1 MSHSPTRTN
10 TNSQW
15 RQQTRLV
22 HAGQNRS
29 AHGET
34 SEALY
39 LTSGYVYDSA
49 EAAELRFKGEEDG
62 YVYSRYAN
70 PTLTMLE
77 ERLVALEGAEACRTT
92 SSGMAAVA
100 ASIIA
105 PLKSGDHV
113 VAADALF
120 GSTLYI
126 LENICK
132 GFGVEV
138 TFVRAPDT
146 EAWGRA
152 MRPNTKLVF
161 FETPTNPTLEIVDI
175 EAVAAFAR
183 DVGAQVI
190 VDNVFSTPLL
200 QRPLKH
206 GADIVVYSTTKHIDG
221 QGRCLGGA
229 ILGPSDY
236 IAGPLHDY
244 LKHTGPALSPFNAW
258 VAVKGLETLALRVRA
273 HVANAR
279 ALARV
284 LGQSSKVSWVSYPGL
299 PDHPQFKT
307 GQRQMDDGGP
317 LVAFEVKGGK
327 LAAFRFLNA
336 LKLVLISNNLG
347 DAKSLITH
355 PATTTHQRLDPELRA
370 TLGITDGA
378 LRLSAGIEDLED
390 LKADLAQALEA
401 I

>member
-1 MSHSPTRTN
+1 MSRSPTSTN

-22 HAGQNRS
+22 HAGQRRS
-29 AHGET
+29 VHGET

-49 EAAELRFKGEEDG
+49 EAAEQRFKGEADG

-77 ERLVALEGAEACRTT
+77 ERLTALEGADACRTT
-92 SSGMAAVA
+92 ASGMAAVA

-126 LENICK
+126 LEDICQ
-132 GFGVEV
+132 GFGVDV
-138 TFVRAPDT
+138 TFVRAPET
-146 EAWGRA
+146 AAWGRA
-152 MRPNTKLVF
+152 MRPNTKIVF

-175 EAVAAFAR
+175 EAVAAFAHE
-183 DVGAQVI
+183 VGAQVI

-236 IAGPLHDY
+236 ITGPLHDY

-258 VAVKGLETLALRVRA
+258 VAVKGLETLSLRVRA

-279 ALARV
+279 ALARF
-284 LGQSSKVSWVSYPGL
+284 LGQSDKISRVLYPGL
-299 PDHPQFKT
+299 PDHPQYET
-307 GQRQMDDGGP
+307 SQRQMDDGGP
-317 LVAFEVKGGK
+317 LVAFEVRGGK
-327 LAAFRFLNA
+327 AAAFRFVNA

-355 PATTTHQRLDPELRA
+355 PSTTTHQRLDAELRA
-370 TLGITDGA
+370 TLGITDGL